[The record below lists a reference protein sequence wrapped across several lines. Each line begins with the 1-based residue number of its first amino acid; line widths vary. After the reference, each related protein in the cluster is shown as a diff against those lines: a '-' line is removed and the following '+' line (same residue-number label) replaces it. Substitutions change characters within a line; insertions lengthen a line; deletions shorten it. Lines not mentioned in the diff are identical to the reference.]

1 MGRPRVLNQVE
12 IKAMVEGF
20 FIFVFLS
27 PPLIYRLPFF
37 VLVKLI
43 LKSHCLTDG
52 SHTVPLIGFPLST
65 LAAFFLAP
73 IFASVFYF
81 FSKQLQKPDFHHDTL
96 HRFSFHK
103 FLHETVLRYGMDE
116 VE

>member
-65 LAAFFLAP
+65 LAAFFWRLFLP
-73 IFASVFYF
+73 VFF
-81 FSKQLQKPDFHHDTL
+81 TFSRSNYRSQISIMTL
-96 HRFSFHK
+96 F
-103 FLHETVLRYGMDE
+103 TVLVFINFYMKQF
-116 VE
+116 